1 MRKLK
6 IDMFFVFTGHTQSHF
21 SLHHLHII
29 WYNTDNKSFLR
40 KGERIMKL
48 DMDRIQFESRAEI
61 GEIIRALEE
70 WRDSHKEDKKRDTVQ
85 EFIDKLDTMS
95 MCW

>member
-1 MRKLK
+1 
-6 IDMFFVFTGHTQSHF
+6 
-21 SLHHLHII
+21 
-29 WYNTDNKSFLR
+29 
-40 KGERIMKL
+40 MKL

-70 WRDSHKEDKKRDTVQ
+70 WRDSHKEDKKRDAVQ
-85 EFIDKLDTMS
+85 ELIDKLDTMS

>member
-1 MRKLK
+1 
-6 IDMFFVFTGHTQSHF
+6 
-21 SLHHLHII
+21 
-29 WYNTDNKSFLR
+29 
-40 KGERIMKL
+40 MKL

-70 WRDSHKEDKKRDTVQ
+70 WRDSYKEDKKRDTIQ